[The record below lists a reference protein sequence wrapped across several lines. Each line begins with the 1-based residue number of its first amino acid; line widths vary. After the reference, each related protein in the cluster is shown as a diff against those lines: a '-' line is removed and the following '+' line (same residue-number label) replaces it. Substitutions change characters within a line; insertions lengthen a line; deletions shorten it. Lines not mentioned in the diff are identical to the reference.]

1 MGSVVSQAGIDLGGR
16 SGVTWRGREHWY
28 ECGSR
33 MARALWTPLR
43 RSQLLSDFPSP
54 TAQRDTTGE
63 PWESGVEQDVTSKG
77 GKDCSAALV
86 RVLVVDTNDL
96 CHKGS
101 QHPVSESDAIEL
113 SWIWSATNGLCASSS
128 SLSVFC
134 SATPM
139 PQSDPD
145 ASCFADASC
154 FVGNSSGCGIA
165 GEGTTTGVETLL
177 LEAGGDAFDAQ
188 APPIGTRIRSA
199 L

>member
-1 MGSVVSQAGIDLGGR
+1 
-16 SGVTWRGREHWY
+16 
-28 ECGSR
+28 
-33 MARALWTPLR
+33 LR

-113 SWIWSATNGLCASSS
+113 SWIWSATKRSLC
-128 SLSVFC
+128 LVFI
-134 SATPM
+134 AVRVLQRHT
-139 PQSDPD
+139 D
-145 ASCFADASC
+145 A
-154 FVGNSSGCGIA
+154 
-165 GEGTTTGVETLL
+165 
-177 LEAGGDAFDAQ
+177 
-188 APPIGTRIRSA
+188 PIRS
-199 L
+199 